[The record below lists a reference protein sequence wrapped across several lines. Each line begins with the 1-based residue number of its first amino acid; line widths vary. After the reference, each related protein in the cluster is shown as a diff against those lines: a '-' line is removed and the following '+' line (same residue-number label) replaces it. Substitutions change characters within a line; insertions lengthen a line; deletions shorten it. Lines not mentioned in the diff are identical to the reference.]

1 MYENGTESRTW
12 LIPGTEAWTL
22 RVRKKFLDW
31 TSKVNLVSRV
41 VRFRLPAGGC
51 RFGSGPGR
59 SWGFVARG
67 LLSAL
72 PVQFLFCGF
81 LAWERRETGL

>member
-1 MYENGTESRTW
+1 MDENGTESMTW

-22 RVRKKFLDW
+22 RVRKKFPDR
-31 TSKVNLVSRV
+31 TSEVNLVSHV

-59 SWGFVARG
+59 FWVCVCRLWSGFSFGGVQ
-67 LLSAL
+67 LLKKEGHR
-72 PVQFLFCGF
+72 PKNRQ
-81 LAWERRETGL
+81 